1 MNRFTACFLLLC
13 APVVLSADTVI
24 RMKGGER
31 EELKGTVVDE
41 SIKEVSIKI
50 GGDDGKIEK
59 IAGDSVVSV
68 ERDSLPKA
76 LMDAKESADAA
87 GSAEECKAAASLL
100 DKVIQ
105 SSSKEWHKEYAARFK
120 VSMFLANNMLDEAVK
135 ALDEMN
141 TLAKQ
146 SRYIYD
152 LTNNACRLGVIVGN
166 GAVVKKLV
174 GSLKGQ
180 GGTLS
185 AALAA
190 YYEGEMSRTSNP
202 TEAESKYRL
211 AFNQMKNNDSPQ
223 GRELWLDASCRY
235 GQQMVIAKKLD
246 AAREQA
252 KLIEERLPKLDDR
265 GKGAYY
271 CLMGDILRSEAK
283 DPDAL
288 YAYMRVVV
296 QHPTDRDLQAH
307 SMDWAL
313 FLSEKLQYKDTAVM
327 LTAEMSRRFPS
338 YRRQAK

>member
-1 MNRFTACFLLLC
+1 MIRIALGLMLLFPSAFLH
-13 APVVLSADTVI
+13 ADTVV

-31 EELKGTVVDE
+31 EEIKGTVVDE
-41 SIKEVSIKI
+41 NVKEVSIKV

-68 ERDSLPKA
+68 ERDSFPKA
-76 LMDAKESADAA
+76 LMDAKEAADAA
-87 GSAEECKAAASLL
+87 GTADECKAAAGLF

-120 VSMFLANNMLDEAVK
+120 ISMWLANNLLDEAVK
-135 ALDEMN
+135 SLEELG
-141 TLAKQ
+141 TVAKQ

-152 LTNNACRLGVIVGN
+152 LTNDACRLGVILNN

-174 GSLKGQ
+174 ASLKGQ

-185 AALAA
+185 ASLAA
-190 YYEGEMSRTSNP
+190 YYEGELSRASNP
-202 TEAESKYRL
+202 AEAESKYRL
-211 AFNQMKNNDSPQ
+211 AFNQMKNNESSQ

-252 KLIEERLPKLDDR
+252 KAIEERLPKLDDR

-271 CLMGDILRSEAK
+271 CLMGDILRAESK
-283 DPDAL
+283 DPEAL
-288 YAYMRVVV
+288 YAYMRVIV

-307 SMDWAL
+307 SIDWAL
-313 FLSEKLQYKDTAVM
+313 FISEKLQYKDTAVM

-338 YRRQAK
+338 YKRQAK